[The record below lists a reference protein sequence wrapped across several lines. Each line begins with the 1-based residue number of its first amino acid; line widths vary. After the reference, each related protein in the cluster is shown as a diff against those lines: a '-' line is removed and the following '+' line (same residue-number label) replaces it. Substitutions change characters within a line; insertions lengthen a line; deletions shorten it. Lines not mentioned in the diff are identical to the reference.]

1 MSAELNGLQPTHWP
15 HTCQFFVKS
24 VRRDMW
30 TRELTDTL
38 CRKQLFVGNDHDMRQ
53 VKYKLA
59 KLTIYLI
66 LTLLRIENS

>member
-1 MSAELNGLQPTHWP
+1 
-15 HTCQFFVKS
+15 
-24 VRRDMW
+24 MW
-30 TRELTDTL
+30 THELTDTL

-59 KLTIYLI
+59 KLTLNLI

>member
-1 MSAELNGLQPTHWP
+1 
-15 HTCQFFVKS
+15 
-24 VRRDMW
+24 MW
-30 TRELTDTL
+30 TRELTDML

-59 KLTIYLI
+59 KLTLNLI